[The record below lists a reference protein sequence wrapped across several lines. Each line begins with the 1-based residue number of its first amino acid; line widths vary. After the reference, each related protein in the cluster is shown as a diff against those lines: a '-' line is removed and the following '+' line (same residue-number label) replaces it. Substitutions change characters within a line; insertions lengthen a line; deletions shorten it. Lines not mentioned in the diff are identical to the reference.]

1 MKTKLSIVALTLST
15 LFAAPAMADF
25 SVNIGAIHVK
35 PDESSSNLN
44 VIESVAGLPNGS
56 TQVAVGND
64 TQLGL
69 TFDYR
74 FNQNFGLQL
83 IAATPFSHDLKVKGS
98 AIDGLNIGKTKHL
111 PPTLMAQYHF
121 TQHHA
126 FQPFVGVGVNYTT
139 FFSESVNPELE
150 GALIALDVTTA
161 ADNVTLNLSESW
173 GLALQAGFN
182 YQLTERMGIHFMVSK
197 MAIDTTGKV
206 KVNGTTVQSVN
217 VDIDPVVAML
227 GFRWKI

>member
-25 SVNIGAIHVK
+25 SVNIGAIYVK

-161 ADNVTLNLSESW
+161 ADNVTLSLSESW

-206 KVNGTTVQSVN
+206 KVNGNTVQSVN

>member
-1 MKTKLSIVALTLST
+1 MKTKLSVIAFALSSFL
-15 LFAAPAMADF
+15 AAPAMADF
-25 SVNIGAIHVK
+25 SVNVGAISVMPK
-35 PDESSSNLN
+35 ESSSNLN
-44 VIESVAGLPNGS
+44 VIESVAGLPAGS
-56 TQVAVGND
+56 TGVSVSNN

-74 FNQNFGLQL
+74 FNENFGLQL

-121 TQHHA
+121 TQHA
-126 FQPFVGVGVNYTT
+126 SFQPFVGIGLNYTT
-139 FFSESVNPELE
+139 FFDEKINGELE
-150 GALIALDVTTA
+150 GALIALQVTTSS
-161 ADNVTLNLSESW
+161 DNVSLSLSESW

-182 YQLTERMGIHFMVSK
+182 YQLNEKLGVHFMLSK
-197 MAIDTTGKV
+197 MAIDTTGNV
-206 KVNGTTVQSVN
+206 KVNGTSVQRVN

>member
-1 MKTKLSIVALTLST
+1 MKTKLSVVAIALSAFLT
-15 LFAAPAMADF
+15 APAMADF
-25 SVNIGAIHVK
+25 SVNVGAISVM

-44 VIESVAGLPNGS
+44 VIETVAGLPAGS
-56 TQVAVGND
+56 TGVGVSNN

-74 FNQNFGLQL
+74 VNQNFGLQL

-121 TQHHA
+121 TNHA
-126 FQPFVGVGVNYTT
+126 TFQPFVGLGINYTT
-139 FFSESVNPELE
+139 FFSEKVSSDLE
-150 GALIALDVTTA
+150 GALIGLEVTTA
-161 ADNVTLNLSESW
+161 SDDVTLSLSESW
-173 GLALQAGFN
+173 GVAFQAGFN
-182 YQLTERMGIHFMVSK
+182 YSINDRMGIHFMVSK

-206 KVNGTTVQSVN
+206 KVNGNTIQQVN

>member
-1 MKTKLSIVALTLST
+1 MKTKLSLIAIALSA
-15 LFAAPAMADF
+15 FAAAPAMADF
-25 SVNIGAIHVK
+25 SINVGAINVM

-44 VIESVAGLPNGS
+44 VIETVAGLPAGS
-56 TQVAVGND
+56 TGIAVNNN

-69 TFDYR
+69 TFDYK
-74 FNQNFGLQL
+74 FTENFGLQL

-121 TQHHA
+121 TQHA
-126 FQPFVGVGVNYTT
+126 KFQPFVGVGLNYTT
-139 FFSESVNPELE
+139 FFDEKVNGDLE

-161 ADNVTLNLSESW
+161 NDDVSLSLSESW
-173 GLALQAGFN
+173 GLAVQAGFN
-182 YQLTERMGIHFMVSK
+182 YAINERMGVHFMVSK
-197 MAIDTTGKV
+197 MAIDTTGNV
-206 KVNGTTVQSVN
+206 KVNGATVQSVN
-217 VDIDPVVAML
+217 VDIDPLVAML

>member
-139 FFSESVNPELE
+139 FFSERVNPELD
-150 GALIALDVTTA
+150 GALIALEVTTA
-161 ADNVTLNLSESW
+161 ADNVTLSLSESW

>member
-1 MKTKLSIVALTLST
+1 MKTKLSIIALALSS
-15 LFAAPAMADF
+15 FIAAPAMADF

-35 PDESSSNLN
+35 PDESSTNLN
-44 VIESVAGLPNGS
+44 VIETVAGLPSNS
-56 TQVAVGND
+56 TRVAVGND

-121 TQHHA
+121 TQHHT
-126 FQPFVGVGVNYTT
+126 FQPFIGVGVNYTT
-139 FFSESVNPELE
+139 FFSERINPELE
-150 GALIALDVTTA
+150 GALIALEVTTES
-161 ADNVTLNLSESW
+161 DNVTLSLSESW
-173 GLALQAGFN
+173 GVAFQAGFN

-206 KVNGTTVQSVN
+206 KVNGSTVQSVN

>member
-1 MKTKLSIVALTLST
+1 MKTKLSVVAIALSAF
-15 LFAAPAMADF
+15 LAAPAMADF
-25 SVNIGAIHVK
+25 SVNVGAISVM

-44 VIESVAGLPNGS
+44 VIETVAGLPAGS
-56 TQVAVGND
+56 TGVGVSNN

-74 FNQNFGLQL
+74 VNQNFGLQL

-121 TQHHA
+121 TNHA
-126 FQPFVGVGVNYTT
+126 TFQPFVGLGINYTT
-139 FFSESVNPELE
+139 FFSEKVSSDLE
-150 GALIALDVTTA
+150 GALIGLEVTTA
-161 ADNVTLNLSESW
+161 SDDVTLSLSESW
-173 GLALQAGFN
+173 GVAFQAGFN
-182 YQLTERMGIHFMVSK
+182 YSINDRMGIHFMVSK

-206 KVNGTTVQSVN
+206 KVNGNTIQQVN

>member
-1 MKTKLSIVALTLST
+1 MKTKLSIVALALSS
-15 LFAAPAMADF
+15 FVAAPAMADF
-25 SVNIGAIHVK
+25 SINVGAIHVK
-35 PDESSSNLN
+35 PDESSTNLN
-44 VIESVAGLPNGS
+44 VIETVAGLPSNS
-56 TQVAVGND
+56 TRVAVGND
-64 TQLGL
+64 TQIGL

-74 FNQNFGLQL
+74 INQNFGLQL

-139 FFSESVNPELE
+139 FFSERINPELE

-161 ADNVTLNLSESW
+161 ADDVTLNLSESW

-206 KVNGTTVQSVN
+206 KVNGNTVQSVN

>member
-1 MKTKLSIVALTLST
+1 MKTKLSIVALALSS
-15 LFAAPAMADF
+15 FVAAPAMADF
-25 SVNIGAIHVK
+25 SINVGAIHVK
-35 PDESSSNLN
+35 PDESSTNLN
-44 VIESVAGLPNGS
+44 VIETVAGLPSNS
-56 TQVAVGND
+56 TRVAVGND
-64 TQLGL
+64 TQIGL

-74 FNQNFGLQL
+74 VNQNFGLQL

-139 FFSESVNPELE
+139 FFSEKVNPELE
-150 GALIALDVTTA
+150 GALIALSVTTA
-161 ADNVTLNLSESW
+161 ADDVTLSLSESW

-206 KVNGTTVQSVN
+206 KVNGNTVQSVN

>member
-1 MKTKLSIVALTLST
+1 MKTKLSIVALALSS
-15 LFAAPAMADF
+15 FIAAPAMADF
-25 SVNIGAIHVK
+25 SINVGAIHVK
-35 PDESSSNLN
+35 PDESSTNLN
-44 VIESVAGLPNGS
+44 VIETVAGLPSNS
-56 TQVAVGND
+56 TRVAVGND
-64 TQLGL
+64 TQIGL

-74 FNQNFGLQL
+74 INQNFGLQL

-121 TQHHA
+121 TQHHT

-139 FFSESVNPELE
+139 FFSEKVNPELE

-161 ADNVTLNLSESW
+161 ADNVTLSLSESW

-182 YQLTERMGIHFMVSK
+182 YQLTERMGIHFMISK

-206 KVNGTTVQSVN
+206 KVNGNTVQSVN

>member
-1 MKTKLSIVALTLST
+1 MKTKLSIIALALSS
-15 LFAAPAMADF
+15 FIAAPAMADF

-35 PDESSSNLN
+35 PDESSTNLN
-44 VIESVAGLPNGS
+44 VIETVAGLPSNS
-56 TQVAVGND
+56 TRVAVGND

-121 TQHHA
+121 TQHQT
-126 FQPFVGVGVNYTT
+126 FQPFVGIGVNYTT
-139 FFSESVNPELE
+139 FFSERINPELE
-150 GALIALDVTTA
+150 GALIALEVTTES
-161 ADNVTLNLSESW
+161 DNVTLSLSESW
-173 GLALQAGFN
+173 GVAFQAGFN

-206 KVNGTTVQSVN
+206 KVNGSTVQSVN

>member
-1 MKTKLSIVALTLST
+1 MKTKLSILALALSSF
-15 LFAAPAMADF
+15 LAAPAMADF
-25 SVNIGAIHVK
+25 SVNIGAISVM

-44 VIESVAGLPNGS
+44 VIESVAGLPAGS
-56 TQVAVGND
+56 TGVGVSNN

-74 FNQNFGLQL
+74 YNENFGLQL

-121 TQHHA
+121 TQHA
-126 FQPFVGVGVNYTT
+126 LFQPFVGIGVNYTT
-139 FFSESVNPELE
+139 FFDEQVGSDLE

-161 ADNVTLNLSESW
+161 SDNVSLSLSESW
-173 GLALQAGFN
+173 GIAVQAGFN
-182 YQLTERMGIHFMVSK
+182 YQLSERMGIHFMVSK